1 MKWSQGHSSENKRP
15 VDVSPHRYQH
25 CCDDRSMVLPGGWSR
40 RENGDSTDGFFHEG
54 FPTAKLNYPLP
65 LPATDQT
72 IETLPPTR
80 FLFSRTRIGYF
91 VSYSAPTWKTHGLII
106 KRNGFPC
113 ETKLAQLSIGSVKKS
128 WRLFLTKPP
137 SFGTRN
143 YFGTACNYSC

>member
-1 MKWSQGHSSENKRP
+1 MRAPNSSNNGITTTWILMTERRATVKWSQGHSSENKRP

-25 CCDDRSMVLPGGWSR
+25 CCDDRSMVLPGGWAR

-72 IETLPPTR
+72 IEMLPPTR

-91 VSYSAPTWKTHGLII
+91 VGHHIQHQPG
-106 KRNGFPC
+106 
-113 ETKLAQLSIGSVKKS
+113 
-128 WRLFLTKPP
+128 RL
-137 SFGTRN
+137 TRK
-143 YFGTACNYSC
+143 GIDTRRLCARRLL